1 MSSTNIFRVFFD
13 ADALIA
19 GSASSTGASHVLLR
33 LCEAGVIRGVTC
45 AQVVREV
52 ERNLVAKLPAAL
64 PVFRTILGVTNL
76 DIRPDSPSPQRSS
89 ELAAV
94 HPDDRP
100 ILISALD
107 SRCDFLVTFNLRHYR
122 GVTASI
128 TIATP
133 GDVLNRVR
141 DRLAGMA

>member
-122 GVTASI
+122 GVTAGI